1 MNYSIVYSNVRI
13 NESTHSLRFFMESPV
28 HPGQFIMIWAPGIGE
43 IPISFSSV
51 NNPVEITV
59 KIYGEPS
66 KYIANLMPGEK
77 IFYRGPY
84 GRPFTGVTGKK
95 LIIGAGTGIAPLMP
109 LVDNMTSAILS
120 AKTKNDLIFTD
131 RIKNLYVVT
140 DDGTLGIKGF
150 AVDALKQMDINEFDM
165 IYVCGPEIMMKS
177 VYDYLLNK
185 TDRVEFSLERP
196 MKCGIGICDSCSING
211 IQVCRDGPV
220 FSIKDLKNMDEF
232 GRTRLSFSGKRIYL

>member
-1 MNYSIVYSNVRI
+1 
-13 NESTHSLRFFMESPV
+13 
-28 HPGQFIMIWAPGIGE
+28 
-43 IPISFSSV
+43 
-51 NNPVEITV
+51 
-59 KIYGEPS
+59 
-66 KYIANLMPGEK
+66 
-77 IFYRGPY
+77 
-84 GRPFTGVTGKK
+84 
-95 LIIGAGTGIAPLMP
+95 
-109 LVDNMTSAILS
+109 
-120 AKTKNDLIFTD
+120 
-131 RIKNLYVVT
+131 
-140 DDGTLGIKGF
+140 
-150 AVDALKQMDINEFDM
+150 MDINEFDM